1 MTTPQDTR
9 CTELSIWLE
18 QALPGCQGR
27 LVPASGDASFRRYFR
42 TRIADLS
49 RVVMD
54 APPATENLQAF
65 IDVANLMREAGVTVP
80 AVHAADLERGFA
92 VLSDLGSRHYLETL
106 GADNS
111 DRLYRDAIAA
121 LVRLQAG
128 IDTEDCGRPAYD
140 AALLRRELD
149 IFRDWFLG
157 RLLGSPLDGDAA
169 SLFERVSA
177 TLVTSALEQP
187 RVFVHRDYH
196 SRNLMVC
203 ASGNPGILDF
213 QDAVVGPISYDLAS
227 LLRDCYVAWP
237 EPRVARWRQAYVE
250 QAIASDL
257 LAATDAPRF
266 ERWFDLMGMQRHLKA
281 VGIFAR
287 LQLRDG
293 KGGYLKDIPRTL
305 GYVDS
310 VCTKYPELAEFGE
323 FLRSTAEPAHRSAV
337 FA

>member
-1 MTTPQDTR
+1 MATPQDTR
-9 CTELSIWLE
+9 CNELSSWLE
-18 QALPGCQGR
+18 QALPGYDGR
-27 LVPASGDASFRRYFR
+27 LIPASGDASFRRYFR
-42 TRIADLS
+42 TRADELS
-49 RVVMD
+49 WVVMD

-65 IDVANLMREAGVTVP
+65 LDVANLMHEAGVTVP
-80 AVHAADLERGFA
+80 GVRAADPDQGFA
-92 VLSDLGSRHYLETL
+92 VLSDLGSRHYLEAL
-106 GADNS
+106 AADDA

-128 IDTEDCGRPAYD
+128 IDATGCRRPVYD
-140 AALLRRELD
+140 AALLQRELG
-149 IFRDWFLG
+149 IFSDWFLG
-157 RLLGSPLDGDAA
+157 RLLGIPQDGRAV
-169 SLFERVSA
+169 SLLESVSR

-213 QDAVVGPISYDLAS
+213 QDAVVGPISYDLVS

-237 EPRVARWRQAYVE
+237 EPRVERWRQAYVE
-250 QAIASDL
+250 QAIARDL
-257 LAATDAPRF
+257 LAAADVPRF

-287 LQLRDG
+287 LKLRDG

-305 GYVDS
+305 GYVDT
-310 VCTKYPELAEFGE
+310 VCAKYPELAEFGA
-323 FLRSTAEPAHRSAV
+323 FLRSTAEPAHRRAV